1 MSAKHWILLAVI
13 ALSLTSAIWVVLSLR
28 NDDSTLSVVT
38 KFVTSYVKTKMGW
51 SDDPV
56 EELGK
61 AESSTNADSV
71 KREII
76 NPRTL

>member
-1 MSAKHWILLAVI
+1 MRAGTFELMSAKHWILLAVI
-13 ALSLTSAIWVVLSLR
+13 ALSLTFA
-28 NDDSTLSVVT
+28 T